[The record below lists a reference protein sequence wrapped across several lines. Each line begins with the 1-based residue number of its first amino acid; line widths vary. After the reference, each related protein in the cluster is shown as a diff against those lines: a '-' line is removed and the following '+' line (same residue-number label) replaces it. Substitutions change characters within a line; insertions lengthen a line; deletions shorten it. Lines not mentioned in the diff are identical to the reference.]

1 MISRFPTGSSIN
13 KHQKK
18 KKSPI
23 IEIVNDTQSIYSGVL
38 LTHNNV
44 IIIDENN
51 LQNLNILFSSVY

>member
-1 MISRFPTGSSIN
+1 MGKRT
-13 KHQKK
+13 
-18 KKSPI
+18 I